1 MNSFNRAMSIS
12 GAAWFETMREHRAEL
27 DIEHLLLGLLGA
39 GGGPAQT
46 LAAHGVTLARARRA
60 VTAVR
65 AERLGDI
72 GIDPTTVPVRDVRDM
87 AGLTAREVG
96 DLPMSRAAREVLSQG
111 PGWNPF
117 SSGERR
123 RRRRLRGA
131 DFETGILR
139 DLLAE
144 PSGRIAAII
153 EHCGASVAALRAD
166 ATGGPV
172 SGAGRG
178 GVRRASPGVP
188 RSARVLPGWWP
199 GGEPAAAIAQSH
211 FVSADPARVRAVLE
225 DPEQIRRIVGGG
237 GVFRVDRQPDP
248 LGAIAWTVAFSGEE
262 VDGKVPGPADQVTGY
277 ERFEL
282 MPVPGGTVVLYET
295 ARRTYGRTAR
305 LWALVARYSLRFAPR
320 HRLLLLSDACA
331 RGEDE

>member
-72 GIDPTTVPVRDVRDM
+72 GIDPTAVPVRDVRDM

-144 PSGRIAAII
+144 PSGRIAAIDRK
-153 EHCGASVAALRAD
+153 SV
-166 ATGGPV
+166 V
-172 SGAGRG
+172 
-178 GVRRASPGVP
+178 
-188 RSARVLPGWWP
+188 
-199 GGEPAAAIAQSH
+199 
-211 FVSADPARVRAVLE
+211 
-225 DPEQIRRIVGGG
+225 
-237 GVFRVDRQPDP
+237 
-248 LGAIAWTVAFSGEE
+248 
-262 VDGKVPGPADQVTGY
+262 
-277 ERFEL
+277 
-282 MPVPGGTVVLYET
+282 
-295 ARRTYGRTAR
+295 
-305 LWALVARYSLRFAPR
+305 
-320 HRLLLLSDACA
+320 
-331 RGEDE
+331 